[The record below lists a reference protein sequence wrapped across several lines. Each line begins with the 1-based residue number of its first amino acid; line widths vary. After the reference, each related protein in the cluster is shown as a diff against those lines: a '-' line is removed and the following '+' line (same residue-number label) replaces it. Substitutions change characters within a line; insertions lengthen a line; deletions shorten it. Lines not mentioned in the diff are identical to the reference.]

1 MKGSEGFSKSKDES
15 KDHFLSSKNIESA
28 DAFHEM
34 DAGGSGDFDKKP
46 IKSILVNSI
55 SRSRPIN
62 PSDNIYELDGF
73 AMNLDEM
80 TGSSNKKPK
89 FSQFS
94 N

>member
-1 MKGSEGFSKSKDES
+1 MKGSEGFSKGKDES
-15 KDHFLSSKNIESA
+15 KDHFVSSKTVESA
-28 DAFHEM
+28 DEYHEM
-34 DAGGSGDFDKKP
+34 DAGGSGDSDRKP

-73 AMNLDEM
+73 SMNLDEM
-80 TGSSNKKPK
+80 TGSCNKKAK
-89 FSQFS
+89 FFEFS